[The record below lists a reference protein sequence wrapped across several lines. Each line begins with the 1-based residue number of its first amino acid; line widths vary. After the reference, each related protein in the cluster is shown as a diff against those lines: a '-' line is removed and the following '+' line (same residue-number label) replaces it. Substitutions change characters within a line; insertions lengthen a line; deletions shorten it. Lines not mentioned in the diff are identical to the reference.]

1 MPLFCDVAL
10 AVPLD
15 MAFTYAIPP
24 GMEPVVG
31 GRVLVPFRQQ
41 RMSGIVV
48 ELHDRAPQGIDD
60 FRNDGKEE
68 RVRPQGL
75 QPDFLAMPGSA
86 ANEVAERVEFETS
99 AAKAAIEN
107 NPLTAALKRCAT
119 PNQIFPAA
127 SKAAPVHKS
136 VPADPPISKA
146 SSNAKAAWI
155 RSVIEALDVAP
166 VLDEQ
171 LLKLGRWI
179 ADYYLAPIG
188 EVFRTML
195 PLVAEFKR
203 TITYRITDQGH
214 MALHLA
220 GMSGSPAR
228 SQRTPDEQ
236 LVEFRVLDYLAE
248 REGVREQSLRG
259 ATKVSKALLAGM
271 VRKKWIA
278 REDVSAVRDAVRT
291 IKVAVLLGAE
301 AASEGK
307 IAEASPPPDG
317 PEARPHTE
325 TQHPQNERSAGDSP
339 AVAGATSP
347 RSSLAKK
354 LNNNQRALIDALA
367 AAGGRL
373 PVETLRDLDVPRTT
387 LATLVRRGLI
397 EIVEEPEDRT
407 APKLKPRR
415 SPFEFEFSPAQKE
428 AVKQI
433 LESVGARKFTGM
445 LLHGVTGSGK
455 TAVYLAVMREVL
467 EQGRSSILL
476 VPEIGLTPAMAA
488 DLIQV
493 FGDEVAI
500 LHSGLS
506 DDERAE
512 QWHRIKRGEARV
524 VVGTRSAVFAP
535 VSDLALVIVDEEQD
549 SSYKQ
554 EETPRY
560 HARDVAVMRAKMAGA
575 VVVLGSATPSL
586 ESYYNAKK
594 HKYAL
599 LELPDRVEQRPLPE
613 VEILDM
619 RQEFQETGQE
629 QVISR
634 KLAEEIRERLEKKE
648 QVMVLLNRR
657 GYSPVV
663 LCRACGETLQCKN
676 CAVSMTHH
684 KREHKMECH
693 YCGHV
698 AQIPNKCAKCGSEYV
713 YFVGT
718 GSEKL
723 EELLHGMFPQ
733 ARIGRLDRDTVRG
746 REDFERALNALNE
759 GELDMLVGTQM
770 IAKGHDVHGVTL
782 VGVVGA
788 DHALS
793 LPDFRAAER
802 TFQLL
807 TQVAG
812 RAGRG
817 NSPGKVVLQTYFP
830 DHYAVQFAARHDF
843 AGFYDKELQ
852 FRSWMHYPPYS
863 AIANVV
869 IRSEKLDEAL
879 AWSGELGRWFE
890 KTRHEGIRVLGP
902 AAAPILRLKRDYRY
916 HFILKSPSREK
927 MNALLRA
934 MLKEAAAKKIPRTQ
948 VIVDVD
954 AVWLM

>member
-15 MAFTYAIPP
+15 MVFTYSIPL

-41 RMSGIVV
+41 RLSGIVV
-48 ELHDRAPQGIDD
+48 EMHDRPPQV
-60 FRNDGKEE
+60 K
-68 RVRPQGL
+68 
-75 QPDFLAMPGSA
+75 
-86 ANEVAERVEFETS
+86 T
-99 AAKAAIEN
+99 K
-107 NPLTAALKRCAT
+107 K
-119 PNQIFPAA
+119 
-127 SKAAPVHKS
+127 
-136 VPADPPISKA
+136 
-146 SSNAKAAWI
+146 
-155 RSVIEALDVAP
+155 VIEALDLSP

-171 LLKLGRWI
+171 LLKLGKWI
-179 ADYYLAPIG
+179 ADYYLAPLG

-195 PLVAEFKR
+195 PLSAEFKR
-203 TITYRITDQGH
+203 SIVYRITDQGR

-220 GMSGSPAR
+220 GMSGSPAQ
-228 SQRTPDEQ
+228 SKRTPDEQ
-236 LVEFRVLDYLAE
+236 LVEFRVLDFLAE
-248 REGVREQSLRG
+248 RESVSDASLR
-259 ATKVSKALLAGM
+259 ATARVSKALLSGM
-271 VRKKWIA
+271 VRKKWIT
-278 REDVSAVRDAVRT
+278 REDVSAARDAARLV
-291 IKVAVLLGAE
+291 KVAVLLAAE
-301 AASEGK
+301 DQ
-307 IAEASPPPDG
+307 AEASPPQDG
-317 PEARPHTE
+317 RGSRPHVSKAA
-325 TQHPQNERSAGDSP
+325 PS
-339 AVAGATSP
+339 
-347 RSSLAKK
+347 KK
-354 LNNNQRALIDALA
+354 LNENQSTLIETLA
-367 AAGGRL
+367 ASGGRL
-373 PVETLRDLDVPRTT
+373 PVEALRGMDLPRTT
-387 LATLVRRGLI
+387 LGTLVRRGLI
-397 EIVEEPEDRT
+397 ELVDEPQNFT
-407 APKLKPRR
+407 ASKLKPRQ
-415 SPFEFEFSPAQKE
+415 SPFEFEFSAAQKE
-428 AVKQI
+428 ARAKIGEAVA
-433 LESVGARKFTGM
+433 SRKFGGL
-445 LLHGVTGSGK
+445 LLHGITGSGK
-455 TAVYLAVMREVL
+455 TAVYLACMRQVL
-467 EQGRSSILL
+467 EQGWSSILL
-476 VPEIGLTPAMAA
+476 VPEIGLTPAVAA
-488 DLIQV
+488 DLHQV

-500 LHSGLS
+500 LHSGLTNA
-506 DDERAE
+506 ERAE
-512 QWHRIKRGEARV
+512 QWHRIRRGEARV
-524 VVGTRSAVFAP
+524 VAGTRSAVFAP
-535 VSDLALVIVDEEQD
+535 VSDLALIIVDEEQD

-575 VVVLGSATPSL
+575 AVVLGSATPSL

-599 LELPDRVEQRPLPE
+599 IELPDRVEKRPLPE
-613 VEILDM
+613 VEIVDM

-663 LCRACGETLQCKN
+663 LCRACGKTLQCKN

-698 AQIPNKCAKCGSEYV
+698 ERIPDKCVHCGSEYV

-746 REDFERALNALNE
+746 REDFEHALNALNE
-759 GELDMLVGTQM
+759 GALDMLVGTQM
-770 IAKGHDVHGVTL
+770 IAKGHDIHGVTL
-782 VGVVGA
+782 VGVIGA
-788 DHALS
+788 DMALG

-817 NSPGKVVLQTYFP
+817 QSPGKVILQTYFQE
-830 DHYAVQFAARHDF
+830 HYAVQFAAHHDF
-843 AGFYDKELQ
+843 AGFYEKELQ
-852 FRSWMHYPPYS
+852 FRAWMHYPPYS
-863 AIANVV
+863 AIANVL
-869 IRSEKLDEAL
+869 IRSERLDEAL
-879 AWSGELGRWFE
+879 TWSGELGRWFE

-902 AAAPILRLKRDYRY
+902 AAAPITRLKRDYRY

-934 MLKEAAAKKIPRTQ
+934 MLAEAAARKIPRTQ

>member
-15 MAFTYAIPP
+15 MVFTYAIPP

-41 RMSGIVV
+41 RLSGIVV
-48 ELHDRAPQGIDD
+48 ELHDRPPQ
-60 FRNDGKEE
+60 
-68 RVRPQGL
+68 V
-75 QPDFLAMPGSA
+75 
-86 ANEVAERVEFETS
+86 VTS
-99 AAKAAIEN
+99 
-107 NPLTAALKRCAT
+107 
-119 PNQIFPAA
+119 QIAA
-127 SKAAPVHKS
+127 SQIKIK
-136 VPADPPISKA
+136 K
-146 SSNAKAAWI
+146 
-155 RSVIEALDVAP
+155 VIEALDLSP

-171 LLKLGRWI
+171 LLKLGKWI
-179 ADYYLAPIG
+179 ADYYLAPVG

-195 PLVAEFKR
+195 PLSAEFKR
-203 TITYRITDQGH
+203 SVAYRITDAGR

-228 SQRTPDEQ
+228 SKRTPEQ
-236 LVEFRVLDYLAE
+236 QLIEFRVLDYLAE
-248 REGVREQSLRG
+248 REGVREERLRG
-259 ATKVSKALLAGM
+259 ATRVSRALLSGM

-278 REDVSAVRDAVRT
+278 REDVSAARDAARLV
-291 IKVAVLLGAE
+291 KVAVLLAAE
-301 AASEGK
+301 EL
-307 IAEASPPPDG
+307 AEASPPLDG
-317 PEARPHTE
+317 PEARHHTGK
-325 TQHPQNERSAGDSP
+325 TKSLNE
-339 AVAGATSP
+339 
-347 RSSLAKK
+347 
-354 LNNNQRALIDALA
+354 NQRTLIETLA
-367 AAGGRL
+367 ASGGRL
-373 PVETLRDLDVPRTT
+373 PVEALRGLDVPRTT
-387 LATLVRRGLI
+387 LGTLVRRGLI
-397 EIVEEPEDRT
+397 ELVDEPQDFT
-407 APKLKPRR
+407 ASGVNLSKLKPRQ
-415 SPFEFEFSPAQKE
+415 SPFEFEFSAAQKE
-428 AVKQI
+428 ALGKI
-433 LESVGARKFTGM
+433 GTAVGLHRFGGL
-445 LLHGVTGSGK
+445 LLHGITGSGK
-455 TAVYLAVMREVL
+455 TAVYLACMRQVL
-467 EQGRSSILL
+467 DAGRSSILL
-476 VPEIGLTPAMAA
+476 VPEIGLTPAVAA
-488 DLIQV
+488 DLHQV

-506 DDERAE
+506 DAERAE
-512 QWHRIKRGEARV
+512 QWHRIRRGEARV
-524 VVGTRSAVFAP
+524 VAGTRSAVFAP
-535 VSDLALVIVDEEQD
+535 VSDLALIIVDEEQD

-560 HARDVAVMRAKMAGA
+560 NARDVAVMRAKMTGAGA

-594 HKYAL
+594 NKYAL
-599 LELPDRVEQRPLPE
+599 VELPDRVEMRPLPE
-613 VEILDM
+613 VEIVDM

-663 LCRACGETLQCKN
+663 LCRACGKTLQCKN

-684 KREHKMECH
+684 KRERKMECH

-698 AQIPNKCAKCGSEYV
+698 ERIPDKCVHCGSEYV

-746 REDFERALNALNE
+746 REDFEHALNALNE
-759 GELDMLVGTQM
+759 GALDMLVGTQM
-770 IAKGHDVHGVTL
+770 IAKGHDIHGVTL

-788 DHALS
+788 DMALG

-817 NSPGKVVLQTYFP
+817 ESPGKVVLQTYFQE
-830 DHYAVQFAARHDF
+830 HYAVQFAARHDF
-843 AGFYDKELQ
+843 AGFYEKELQ
-852 FRSWMHYPPYS
+852 FRAWMHYPPYS
-863 AIANVV
+863 AIANVLV
-869 IRSEKLDEAL
+869 RSEKLDDAL
-879 AWSGELGRWFE
+879 TWSGELGRWFE

-902 AAAPILRLKRDYRY
+902 AAAPITRLKRDYRY

-934 MLKEAAAKKIPRTQ
+934 MLAEVAARKIPRTQ

-954 AVWLM
+954 AVWMM

>member
-15 MAFTYAIPP
+15 MVFTYAISP

-48 ELHDRAPQGIDD
+48 ELHDRPPQI
-60 FRNDGKEE
+60 KIKK
-68 RVRPQGL
+68 VL
-75 QPDFLAMPGSA
+75 
-86 ANEVAERVEFETS
+86 
-99 AAKAAIEN
+99 
-107 NPLTAALKRCAT
+107 
-119 PNQIFPAA
+119 
-127 SKAAPVHKS
+127 
-136 VPADPPISKA
+136 
-146 SSNAKAAWI
+146 
-155 RSVIEALDVAP
+155 EALDLSP
-166 VLDEQ
+166 VLDQ
-171 LLKLGRWI
+171 HLLRLGKWI
-179 ADYYLAPIG
+179 ADYYLAPVG

-195 PLVAEFKR
+195 PLSAEFKR
-203 TITYRITDQGH
+203 TIEYRITDEGR

-228 SQRTPDEQ
+228 SRRTPEQQ

-248 REGVREQSLRG
+248 REGVRKASLRS
-259 ATKVSKALLAGM
+259 AARISKALLSGM

-278 REDVSAVRDAVRT
+278 REDVSAARDATRLV
-291 IKVAVLLGAE
+291 KVAVLLAAE
-301 AASEGK
+301 ERE
-307 IAEASPPPDG
+307 EASPPPDPSTSPSASLG
-317 PEARPHTE
+317 VSAKQEGSRGARPHTS
-325 TQHPQNERSAGDSP
+325 T
-339 AVAGATSP
+339 
-347 RSSLAKK
+347 AKK
-354 LNNNQRALIDALA
+354 LNENQRALIEALA
-367 AAGGRL
+367 ASGGRL
-373 PVETLRDLDVPRTT
+373 PVEALGGLEVPRTT

-397 EIVEEPEDRT
+397 ELVDEPQNFT
-407 APKLKPRR
+407 ASKLKPRQ
-415 SPFEFEFSPAQKE
+415 SPFEFEFSAAQKE
-428 AVKQI
+428 ALAKIGEAVASRRFSG
-433 LESVGARKFTGM
+433 L
-445 LLHGVTGSGK
+445 LLHGITGSGK
-455 TAVYLAVMREVL
+455 TAVYLACMRQVL
-467 EQGRSSILL
+467 DAGRSSILL
-476 VPEIGLTPAMAA
+476 VPEIGLTPAVAA
-488 DLIQV
+488 DLHQV
-493 FGDEVAI
+493 FGSEVAI

-506 DDERAE
+506 DAERAE
-512 QWHRIKRGEARV
+512 QWHRTRRGEARV
-524 VVGTRSAVFAP
+524 VAGTRSAVFAP
-535 VSDLALVIVDEEQD
+535 VGDLALIIVDEEQD

-575 VVVLGSATPSL
+575 AVVLGSATPSL

-594 HKYAL
+594 NKYAL
-599 LELPDRVEQRPLPE
+599 VELPDRVEQRPLPE
-613 VEILDM
+613 VEIVDM
-619 RQEFQETGQE
+619 RIEFQETGQE

-634 KLAEEIRERLEKKE
+634 KLAVEIRERLEKKE

-663 LCRACGETLQCKN
+663 LCRACGKTLQCKN

-684 KREHKMECH
+684 KRERKMECH

-698 AQIPNKCAKCGSEYV
+698 EHIPDKCAHCGSEYV

-746 REDFERALNALNE
+746 REDFEHALNALNE
-759 GELDMLVGTQM
+759 GALDMLVGTQM
-770 IAKGHDVHGVTL
+770 IAKGHDIHGVTL

-788 DHALS
+788 DMALG

-817 NSPGKVVLQTYFP
+817 QSPGKVVLQTYFQ

-843 AGFYDKELQ
+843 AGFYEKELQ
-852 FRSWMHYPPYS
+852 FRAWMHYPPYN
-863 AIANVV
+863 AIANVL
-869 IRSEKLDEAL
+869 IRSENLDDAL
-879 AWSGELGRWFE
+879 TWSGQLGRWFE

-902 AAAPILRLKRDYRY
+902 AAAPITRLKRDYRY
-916 HFILKSPSREK
+916 NFILKSPSREK

-934 MLKEAAAKKIPRTQ
+934 MLAEAAARKIPRTQ